1 MSKSFYDWNVQK
13 FTWHTNKNGLYIID
27 NDFNVTFRDDLHR
40 KYAFTILKGAK
51 TDGGSIPKFFSWF
64 ADSWRDDDYRYN
76 ATFIMHDALYASELF
91 PKDVA
96 DDLLR
101 SSLRDCGE
109 TRMTA
114 STICWCVNTFA
125 KRHYGKKHDKYYL
138 RKYIVRT
145 L

>member
-13 FTWHTNKNGLYIID
+13 FTWHEENGLYVID
-27 NDFNVTFRDDLHR
+27 NDFTINFRDELHR

-51 TDGGSIPKFFSWF
+51 TDGGSIPKIFSWF
-64 ADSWRDDDYRYN
+64 ADSWRDNDYRYN
-76 ATFIMHDALYASELF
+76 ATFIMHDALYASDLL

-109 TRMTA
+109 SRMTA

-125 KRHYGKKHDKYYL
+125 KRHYGKKHDKYDL

>member
-1 MSKSFYDWNVQK
+1 MSKSFYDWNVHK
-13 FTWHTNKNGLYIID
+13 FTWHEEKGLYVID
-27 NDFNVTFRDDLHR
+27 NDFTINFRDELHR
-40 KYAFTILKGAK
+40 KYAFIILKGAK
-51 TDGGSIPKFFSWF
+51 TDGGSIPKIFSWF

-76 ATFIMHDALYASELF
+76 ACFIMHDALYASELF
-91 PKDVA
+91 PKDTA

-109 TRMTA
+109 SRMTA

-125 KRHYGKKHDKYYL
+125 KRHYGKKHDKYSL

-145 L
+145 V